1 MQTGSEVTEAGTKQ
15 ISVVL
20 FDTTVTTEV
29 DFSESSKGVG
39 YLQDKILSMKHRRGS
54 TATGSALAYVK
65 NKVLGKVRYFLTC
78 FLRIKLF
85 SI

>member
-65 NKVLGKVRYFLTC
+65 NKVLGKVRYC